1 MIIRVRYRIQEECL
15 YIEAA
20 RLPSNSLDPCNSS
33 DPITER
39 FAHVEG
45 YEVCDEAF
53 KLSEFITLSFRSE

>member
-1 MIIRVRYRIQEECL
+1 MQEECL
-15 YIEAA
+15 YIEAG
-20 RLPSNSLDPCNSS
+20 RLPCNSLDPCNSS

-53 KLSEFITLSFRSE
+53 KLSDEAFKFSDEAFKFSGFSI